1 MGQDYRAAVP
11 PPANILKETV
21 FYYEHG
27 VAYDSKT
34 FRVFCKSFNKSEVGH
49 LVIGKV
55 KSICKMGVW
64 VDLGTEVSLCHI
76 SEACEHYITL
86 DSLAVGTRVTAR
98 INQKHVDGKLS
109 LSLKTS

>member
-1 MGQDYRAAVP
+1 MNMALP
-11 PPANILKETV
+11 
-21 FYYEHG
+21 

-64 VDLGTEVSLCHI
+64 VDLGSEVSLCHI

-86 DSLAVGTRVTAR
+86 AELQDSLAVGTRVTAR
-98 INQKHVDGKLS
+98 VIKKHVDGKLS
-109 LSLKTS
+109 LSLKTSDAVAKPRSKLPAEMQ